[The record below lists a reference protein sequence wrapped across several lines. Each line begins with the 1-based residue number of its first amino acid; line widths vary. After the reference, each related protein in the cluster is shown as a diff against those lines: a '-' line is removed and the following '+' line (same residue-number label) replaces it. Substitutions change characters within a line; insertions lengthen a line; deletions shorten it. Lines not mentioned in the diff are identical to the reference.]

1 VEKENKYY
9 TPGIEEFCVGFE
21 YEQLIQ
27 GEDCF
32 KGFEPRVFTLEM
44 FKGFAENYKDIFYQ
58 NLIRVKYLD
67 FQDIID
73 CGFVGVK
80 TYSDEL
86 LFQRNISAFEFIE
99 LTLHLDEDYNITI
112 EKYCQSKLIT
122 TVLEVT
128 PDNYENY
135 IIFRGTIKNKHELQT
150 ILKMIGVL

>member
-1 VEKENKYY
+1 MKEESKYY
-9 TPGIEEFCVGFE
+9 TPQIEEFCVGFE

-58 NLIRVKYLD
+58 NLIRVKLLD
-67 FQDIID
+67 SQDIID
-73 CGFVGVK
+73 CGFETSEDWSFKGSEGFIK
-80 TYSDEL
+80 EAEDSLGNMREEYA
-86 LFQRNISAFEFIE
+86 IS
-99 LTLHLDEDYNITI
+99 LMDNNTVTI
-112 EKYCQSKLIT
+112 MKYTDFTRL
-122 TVLEVT
+122 
-128 PDNYENY
+128 PN